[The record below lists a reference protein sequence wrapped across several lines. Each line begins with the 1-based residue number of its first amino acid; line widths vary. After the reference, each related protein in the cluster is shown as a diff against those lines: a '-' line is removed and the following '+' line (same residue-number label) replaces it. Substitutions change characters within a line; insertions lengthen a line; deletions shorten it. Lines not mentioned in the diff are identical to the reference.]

1 MNLKSENII
10 TLILISLS
18 IIIYFVGFYFRE
30 ISNGAA
36 HTDFQL
42 HIWPL
47 INDFEKDYSGTLK
60 NYLNYKEATFPFYH
74 SIQSILN
81 PFKSNYAS
89 FNFSNTIIN
98 LLILFIF
105 YYFLKKKI
113 SFNNSNLSIII
124 IPFIFL
130 LSPWFR
136 STSFWSTTENFALFF
151 LIPACYYLFLLIKDQ
166 DNYKTN
172 FLLTLFISLA
182 IYSRQQFL
190 FLALTHI
197 SILIISGDYKKLLNT
212 LIYYFFL
219 SLPGIYTYYIWGV
232 FSDLNNATSA
242 SDYISLQNIFV
253 NIPKISTLIFFY
265 LAPIFLINIKTIK
278 KILNFKEF
286 VIYFVLIIFIE
297 YILFKNINYGKFGG
311 GYIIKFNQIF
321 FNNSIYLIILI
332 SSIFFSTIICLRKLI
347 NYRYYLLLLFI
358 FIVIGLPKYLYQEWF
373 DPIYLIFYYMLIP
386 EEKLVFLN
394 LNKTK
399 SVYFLYIWELIIL
412 FIAIIYYHLYLKLPI
427 FYSF

>member
-1 MNLKSENII
+1 MNFKSENII
-10 TLILISLS
+10 ALILISLS
-18 IIIYFVGFYFRE
+18 IILYFIGFYFRE

-42 HIWPL
+42 HIWLL
-47 INDFEKDYSGTLK
+47 INDFEKDFIGTLK
-60 NYLNYKEATFPFYH
+60 NYLTYREATFPFYH

-81 PFKSNYAS
+81 PFKSNYSS
-89 FNFSNTIIN
+89 FHFSNTILN
-98 LLILFIF
+98 LFILFIF

-113 SFNNSNLSIII
+113 SFDNSNLSIII

-166 DNYKTN
+166 DNHKTN
-172 FLLTLFISLA
+172 FLLTLFISLT

-197 SILIISGDYKKLLNT
+197 SILIISSDYKKLLNT
-212 LIYYFFL
+212 FVYYFFL

-242 SDYISLQNIFV
+242 SNYISLQNIFV

-265 LAPIFLINIKTIK
+265 LAPIFLINIKTIR
-278 KILNFKEF
+278 KIINFKEF
-286 VIYFVLIIFIE
+286 LIYFVLIIFIE

-332 SSIFFSTIICLRKLI
+332 SSIFFSIIICLRKLI

-358 FIVIGLPKYLYQEWF
+358 FLVIGLPKYLYQEWF

-386 EEKLVFLN
+386 EEKLVLFN

-399 SVYFLYIWELIIL
+399 SIYFLYIWELTIL

-427 FYSF
+427 FYIF